1 VTNQQANV
9 LTLTA
14 GPPATYTLALSLPV
28 PGTIAQCPNPDDD
41 KAISWGV
48 YTGVPAL
55 IWSPTALPLGPN
67 GEVAGTNA
75 GVVTGG
81 AAQQT
86 WVWDLAPQ

>member
-1 VTNQQANV
+1 
-9 LTLTA
+9 
-14 GPPATYTLALSLPV
+14 
-28 PGTIAQCPNPDDD
+28 
-41 KAISWGV
+41 
-48 YTGVPAL
+48 VPAL
-55 IWSPTALPLGPN
+55 IWSPTEQPLGPN